1 MYEEIVAILAEQL
14 QIDPAK
20 IAPDTGIVDALG
32 ADSLD
37 VVEIIMA
44 LESRFGIMVP
54 DEEIEE
60 FRTPTDIQNHILAK
74 TQNK

>member
-1 MYEEIVAILAEQL
+1 MYEQIIAILAEQL

-20 IAPDTGIVDALG
+20 IDPDTGIVDELG

-44 LESRFGIMVP
+44 LESKFEISVP
-54 DEEIEE
+54 DEEIEL
-60 FRTPTDIQNHILAK
+60 FRTPDEIQKRILDK
-74 TQNK
+74 LNG

>member
-1 MYEEIVAILAEQL
+1 MYEQIIEILAEQL

-20 IAPDTGIVDALG
+20 IDPDTGIVDELG

-44 LESRFGIMVP
+44 LESKFDISVP
-54 DEEIEE
+54 DEEIEL
-60 FRTPTDIQNHILAK
+60 FKTPADIQKQILDK
-74 TQNK
+74 LNG

>member
-1 MYEEIVAILAEQL
+1 MYEQIIAILAEQL

-20 IAPDTGIVDALG
+20 IDPDTGIVDELG

-44 LESRFGIMVP
+44 LESKFDISVP
-54 DEEIEE
+54 DEEIEL
-60 FRTPTDIQNHILAK
+60 FRTPDEIQKRILDK
-74 TQNK
+74 LNG

>member
-1 MYEEIVAILAEQL
+1 MYEEIIAILAEQL

-20 IAPDTGIVDALG
+20 IDPDTGIVDELG

-44 LESRFGIMVP
+44 LESKFEISVP
-54 DEEIEE
+54 DEEIEL
-60 FRTPTDIQNHILAK
+60 FRTPADIQKHIIDKL
-74 TQNK
+74 NG

>member
-1 MYEEIVAILAEQL
+1 MYEEIIAILASQL
-14 QIDPAK
+14 QIDPSK
-20 IAPDTGIVDALG
+20 IAPDTGIVDELG

-44 LESRFGIMVP
+44 LESRFGISVP

-60 FRTPTDIQNHILAK
+60 FRTPADIQEHILAK
-74 TQNK
+74 TQEG